1 MSKKHVPIQWIGYS
15 PSGRRLGRIVDKGGF
30 ARYVT
35 MDTTPGIEHKIEII
49 FDARHVNEDILYA
62 MGLEYQRRMCI
73 SLRQVYENPRE
84 NGL

>member
-35 MDTTPGIEHKIEII
+35 MDTTPGIGERIEVI
-49 FDARHVNEDILYA
+49 FDARHVKEDTLYA
-62 MGLEYQRRMCI
+62 MGLEYQRI
-73 SLRQVYENPRE
+73 GFIALRQAYENPRE